1 MEEKND
7 KKTKYNTSSRILQR
21 LVNNKKIPMLFIGSG
36 ISKRYLKNYPNWDEL
51 LFQIAQI
58 IEIDENQL
66 LAIKQTI
73 TDNNPLATKCSIN
86 KKIAQFLT
94 EELRNKIIKKQIEI
108 EKIFDSSDLNYIHRY
123 NVPFIKLLISKYFSN
138 YDVYNTKKL
147 KNELIELRKLES
159 KIPIIITTNY
169 DEFIEKSLFS
179 NFKCF
184 YDQNQYFRADTEG
197 IGEIYKI
204 HRSVLYPNSLI
215 FNDEDYEKFNKN
227 LRVVAA
233 KILILLLDYPII
245 FLGYSLEDEN
255 VLEILKTLIDC
266 LNQQQLK
273 DLENS
278 FIYIQYKQNE
288 FGLKESTKM
297 ITANDG
303 KTIKL
308 SVIETD
314 NYFAIYKYL
323 QKFQPSI
330 QPTIVRK
337 YKSIIK
343 ELVNETNTGN
353 QKIFVKEEDIDK
365 LKDDNNLV
373 IAFGSKNEISEKGIT
388 GFEIKDMINEI
399 LQQKKIKKKYAG
411 EIIYKRYIQKTNIT
425 IKQFVPI
432 FYYTKVNNEYDGNDK
447 IQNLKQ
453 RTNNYIKSLN
463 NNQRIKMFDNI
474 DELNKYLTT
483 EKLLSKKIE
492 TSTKAFANNK
502 ISYENFIVILN
513 NLKEDAYNRNSY
525 TTEFNKAI
533 TYADLK

>member
-7 KKTKYNTSSRILQR
+7 KKTKYNTNSRILQR

-108 EKIFDSSDLNYIHRY
+108 EKIFDSKDLNYIHKY
-123 NVPFIKLLISKYFSN
+123 NVPFIKKLISKYFSN

-147 KNELIELRKLES
+147 KNELKELRKLES

-204 HRSVLYPNSLI
+204 HGSVLYPNSLI
-215 FNDEDYEKFNKN
+215 FNDEDYEKFNKY

-278 FIYIQYKQNE
+278 FIYVQYKQNE

-399 LQQKKIKKKYAG
+399 LQQKKITKKYAG

-432 FYYTKVNNEYDGNDK
+432 FYYTKVNNEYDNNDK

-463 NNQRIKMFDNI
+463 NNQKIKMFDNI

>member
-1 MEEKND
+1 M
-7 KKTKYNTSSRILQR
+7 YR
-21 LVNNKKIPMLFIGSG
+21 
-36 ISKRYLKNYPNWDEL
+36 
-51 LFQIAQI
+51 
-58 IEIDENQL
+58 
-66 LAIKQTI
+66 
-73 TDNNPLATKCSIN
+73 
-86 KKIAQFLT
+86 
-94 EELRNKIIKKQIEI
+94 KIIKKQIEI
-108 EKIFDSSDLNYIHRY
+108 EKIFDSKDLNYIHKY
-123 NVPFIKLLISKYFSN
+123 NVPFIKKLISKYFSN

-147 KNELIELRKLES
+147 KNELKELRKLES

-204 HRSVLYPNSLI
+204 HGSVLYPNSLI
-215 FNDEDYEKFNKN
+215 FNDEDYEKFNKY

-278 FIYIQYKQNE
+278 FIYVQYKQNE

-399 LQQKKIKKKYAG
+399 LQQKKITKKYAG

-432 FYYTKVNNEYDGNDK
+432 FYYTKVNNEYDNNDK

-463 NNQRIKMFDNI
+463 NNQKIKMFDNI